1 MLLSSE
7 KSILGMLTISL
18 VKLIHFIQQMTTFTP
33 FRFPIPVTLYF
44 DVFSLSPE
52 NGENNLKQSPQRM
65 QCEKKKNKI
74 KNFYTFD
81 ISF

>member
-1 MLLSSE
+1 
-7 KSILGMLTISL
+7 
-18 VKLIHFIQQMTTFTP
+18 MTTFTP

-65 QCEKKKNKI
+65 QCEKKKQDQK
-74 KNFYTFD
+74 FLHL
-81 ISF
+81 

>member
-33 FRFPIPVTLYF
+33 FRFPIPVTSYF

-65 QCEKKKNKI
+65 QYEKKKKHDQ
-74 KNFYTFD
+74 KFLHL
-81 ISF
+81 